1 MNKTVLEL
9 QQKANIY
16 ADIMTNGHYE
26 KWLEI
31 RDEKFVELIINECCD
46 TIMNSDAEI
55 ITRPQITRDLKRHF
69 Q

>member
-16 ADIMTNGHYE
+16 ADIMTNGNYE

-46 TIMNSDAEI
+46 IIMNSDAEI